1 MRRARGAER
10 RRFVRVHEELVV
22 SCTPQPSVVDAFD
35 GTTLNFSVGG
45 ILLISPTTIPVG
57 HNVELVLRVPGEAHG
72 DLRLDAR
79 VVRVRSHSD
88 VRHEIA
94 IEFTGG
100 DPVAQREL
108 QQLLEERTGALGGD
122 HHDPHEPIPA

>member
-10 RRFVRVHEELVV
+10 RRFVRVAEELVV
-22 SCTPQPSVVDAFD
+22 SCTPQPNVVDAFD

-45 ILLISPTTIPVG
+45 ILLISPTTIPAG
-57 HNVELVLRVPGEAHG
+57 HAVELVLRVPGHEN

-79 VVRVRSHSD
+79 VIRVRSHSD
-88 VRHEIA
+88 TRHEIA

-100 DPVAQREL
+100 DPVSQREL

-122 HHDPHEPIPA
+122 HDPHEPIPA